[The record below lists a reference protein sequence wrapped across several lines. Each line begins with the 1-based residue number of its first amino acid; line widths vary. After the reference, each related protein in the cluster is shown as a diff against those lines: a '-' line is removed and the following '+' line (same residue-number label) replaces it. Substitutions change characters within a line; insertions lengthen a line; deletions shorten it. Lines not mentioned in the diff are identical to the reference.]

1 MIRSLRN
8 DAVNLLLK
16 YLEKLQPLSEGF
28 IKEVETNALPLTVK
42 KNKFILSP
50 LEINESVFFVTK
62 GIVRG
67 FVKDEDRDITT
78 WISFGNEFIGA
89 IQNPNL
95 EAQPSIEYLQAL
107 EETEL
112 VEMSNELINKLY
124 AYYPETNIIGRK
136 ILATQYY
143 EASERSI
150 LARIPSAEGRFE
162 RFMASSGS
170 NLNLV
175 PLRCIASYL
184 GMRLET
190 LSRIRNKAAREKSVC
205 MA

>member
-28 IKEVETNALPLTVK
+28 IKAVETNAVPLTVK
-42 KNKFILSP
+42 KSKFILSP

-67 FVKDEDRDITT
+67 FVKDEERDITT

-89 IQNPNL
+89 IHNPNL

-112 VEMSNELINKLY
+112 VEMSNELIHRLY

-136 ILATQYY
+136 ILAIQYY

-162 RFMASSGS
+162 RFMLNSSH

-175 PLRCIASYL
+175 PLRYIASYL

-190 LSRIRNKAAREKSVC
+190 LSRIRNKAAREKSIC